1 MTLPYPGGLS
11 LTTFNPTSARAS
23 FSENET
29 ENLFA
34 APEEAGRVPGARD
47 TIRIAR
53 PSHDIVKAERF
64 YVDGLGL
71 EVLYRVNPEDEAQG
85 NGGHVDHLVM
95 LGFPGATWHLELVQ
109 DHPRGTRKACVPQ
122 PTEED
127 LLVLYTDGPIDL
139 GAVHRLVHAGG
150 KEVKPKNPYWEQW
163 GVTVEDPDGYRVVL
177 SQRRW
182 DNAEVKARW
191 IASK

>member
-11 LTTFNPTSARAS
+11 LTTFNPTSAPTSS
-23 FSENET
+23 FENGT
-29 ENLFA
+29 RKVLA
-34 APEEAGRVPGARD
+34 APGEIGRVPEARN

-53 PSHDIVKAERF
+53 PSHDLATVERF
-64 YVDGLGL
+64 YVGGLGL
-71 EVLYRVNPEDEAQG
+71 EVLYRVNPEDAAHANE
-85 NGGHVDHLVM
+85 GHVDNLVM

-109 DHPRGTRKACVPQ
+109 DYPQGTSKACLPQ

-127 LLVLYTDGPIDL
+127 LLVLYIDGPVDP
-139 GAVHRLVHAGG
+139 GALHQLMNAGG
-150 KEVKPKNPYWEQW
+150 KEVKPRNPYWEEW
-163 GVTVEDPDGYRVVL
+163 GVTVEDPDGYRIVL

-182 DNAEVKARW
+182 ENAEVKARW